1 MINETET
8 ALPISVP
15 EMQTKEI
22 KEEEKEEGMPFDKN
36 FVEESVIQSISSSS
50 YSPPA
55 VKEEKE
61 EKEEKEKEK
70 KPSKKEEKKM
80 TSRFSRL
87 FGRKDKT
94 KGKITEKSGEE

>member
-8 ALPISVP
+8 PLPISVP

-22 KEEEKEEGMPFDKN
+22 KEEEEGMPFDKN
-36 FVEESVIQSISSSS
+36 SVEESIIQSIPSSSS
-50 YSPPA
+50 YSPTA
-55 VKEEKE
+55 VKEEE
-61 EKEEKEKEK
+61 EEEEEK

-94 KGKITEKSGEE
+94 KGKITEKSDEE